1 MHEFAMSNHALSR
14 AVDMAVDADEI
25 IDAIERPRES
35 FWSDRTNSEWRTR
48 GRITVCVVQDPGGQ
62 IVATTILW
70 SKPSGW
76 AADAEW
82 ELPEGRTMTD
92 WSGTRAMAKA
102 RKRNRR

>member
-1 MHEFAMSNHALSR
+1 MHEFAMSKHALSR
-14 AVDMAVDADEI
+14 AVDMAVDAQEI

-35 FWSDRTNSEWRTR
+35 FWSERTQSEWRTYK
-48 GRITVCVVQDPGGQ
+48 RITVCVIEDQGQ

-92 WSGTRAMAKA
+92 WSGTRDMARA